1 MSAFKVGDFV
11 VLLSSWSDH
20 DCKIGNSASHPCFS
34 FIEGMESFINQTG
47 LVIGIST
54 SDSLTTCSQLSVRFY
69 EFNDAAYICP
79 KAVRMTTDEE
89 ARIAKFIY
97 RLKGEVPIGNK
108 KR

>member
-20 DCKIGNSASHPCFS
+20 DCKIGNSARCFS
-34 FIEGMESFINQTG
+34 FIEGMESFINQIG
-47 LVIGIST
+47 LVIGDST
-54 SDSLTTCSQLSVRFY
+54 SDSLITCSQLSVRFY

-79 KAVRMTTDEE
+79 KAVREATDEE